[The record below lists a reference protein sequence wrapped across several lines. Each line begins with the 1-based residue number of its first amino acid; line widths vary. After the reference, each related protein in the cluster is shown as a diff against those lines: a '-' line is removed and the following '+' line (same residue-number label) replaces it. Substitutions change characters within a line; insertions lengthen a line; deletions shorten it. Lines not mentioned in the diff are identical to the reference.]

1 MSVEGTFCS
10 VVNNKYGT
18 WNLHGLEQKKS
29 SVINRSEII
38 TLSTPNNVLEEKQN
52 SFEPHV
58 VVSFN
63 GSICIAMIEFTNAGD
78 C

>member
-1 MSVEGTFCS
+1 M
-10 VVNNKYGT
+10 VNNKYGA
-18 WNLHGLEQKKS
+18 WNLHELEQKKS
-29 SVINRSEII
+29 DVINRSEII
-38 TLSTPNNVLEEKQN
+38 TLSTLNNVSEEKQD

-58 VVSFN
+58 DVDVVGFN